1 MLLFALF
8 FFQPR
13 EKAPAIDRYIMTSLT
28 RPNFALYTMNQIRRF
43 GQSLASVF
51 SETPDSPNETSDLRN
66 ETAGSPNETSDT
78 TWGKLETVV
87 QKAKDDREELQK
99 LKENNHKLCETYRD
113 YLRKDLAT
121 PDECQSV
128 KNIEEQLQEITGD
141 LERIQKKCSHEV
153 VIEFVGAT
161 SSGKSTLIN
170 ALTREERLP
179 VGFAET
185 TMCVIEVKTIDD
197 EEWSVEVDKKT
208 LSGKKSKESIRALL
222 TAMSQEDFRN
232 ERSDLNI
239 NERSVV
245 RVGWPKRFSR
255 QLPQNVVLVDSPGY
269 GEDENVDQIVK
280 DSCQKADIIVAV
292 MDSMSPSK
300 AHVSKCYQ
308 CDMCKDNNI
317 LTGICVC
324 VCVCVCVFPLM
335 SRNACKG
342 ENGETGEKSPA
353 AGDLNWMP
361 KVAPWRLTILAKLAI
376 LAKIVMHAMAKVA
389 KLAKNCQPLAI

>member
-1 MLLFALF
+1 
-8 FFQPR
+8 
-13 EKAPAIDRYIMTSLT
+13 
-28 RPNFALYTMNQIRRF
+28 MNQIRSF

-87 QKAKDDREELQK
+87 QKAKDDREELLK

-269 GEDENVDQIVK
+269 GEDENIDQIVK

>member
-13 EKAPAIDRYIMTSLT
+13 EKAPAIDRYILTSLT

-51 SETPDSPNETSDLRN
+51 SKTPDSPNETSDLRN

-128 KNIEEQLQEITGD
+128 KNIEEQLQEIKED
-141 LERIQKKCSHEV
+141 LERIQKKASNKV

-179 VGFAET
+179 AGLVET
-185 TMCVIEVKTIDD
+185 TMCLIEVSTTND
-197 EEWSVEVDKKT
+197 EEWSVKVDGKT

-222 TAMSQEDFRN
+222 TAMSQEDVRK
-232 ERSDLNI
+232 ERSKWNI
-239 NERSVV
+239 NEGSVIQ
-245 RVGWPKRFSR
+245 VGWPKRFSR

-324 VCVCVCVFPLM
+324 VCVCVFPLM